1 MVFRVIEGG
10 FTPNLHQACIN
21 ICGKKVTNLTFEI
34 LNWELTSDN
43 LKLTIKERIG
53 RKVGGMGIAVYLTG

>member
-34 LNWELTSDN
+34 LNWELIPDKR
-43 LKLTIKERIG
+43 LKIEL
-53 RKVGGMGIAVYLTG
+53 GGKSGGSMGFAVYLTR